1 MHVLEVSGCLLSLAF
16 HGDLLCERTAA
27 NKIFQRISRLSQI
40 GRGQLMSMFADIEP
54 LHKAAKGT
62 STLAGQNIYRQL
74 HLCTVFVENHICI
87 WLWFTGIWGW
97 HWLLICGFT
106 NICYHSFLSSFCICN
121 FSCRS
126 FPGRRFSLEGC
137 LLF

>member
-1 MHVLEVSGCLLSLAF
+1 VAKLVLAPILVETSWIFCTYQKIYKCFVSEVDAVLIHSP
-16 HGDLLCERTAA
+16 EKVYR
-27 NKIFQRISRLSQI
+27 
-40 GRGQLMSMFADIEP
+40 GR
-54 LHKAAKGT
+54 AAKGT
-62 STLAGQNIYRQL
+62 STLVGLNIYRQL
-74 HLCTVFVENHICI
+74 HQCTVFVENHICI
-87 WLWFTGIWGW
+87 WLWPTGIWGW

-126 FPGRRFSLEGC
+126 FPGRRFSLERC